1 MQTLKEIVRELNL
14 KRNQTLE
21 QMGEVIG
28 LAAQAGKLISEARV
42 EGKDIGILLKS
53 AGLTDEQGKKLE
65 RVNAHQHKLSTGE
78 SSVVRQIML
87 WAEMLPDPIATSI
100 ASVPKPFMWPLI
112 KVSQWFSNRSKHQ
125 AWTMETKTEFIQY
138 AEPIALKYIEIKNSA
153 PKAFLQ
159 NEVQG

>member
-1 MQTLKEIVRELNL
+1 MQTLKEIVRQLNI

-28 LAAQAGKLISEARV
+28 LAGQAGKLIIEARA
-42 EGKDIGILLKS
+42 EGKDIGRLLES

-65 RVNAHQHKLSTGE
+65 RVHAHQHKLSKAEPG
-78 SSVVRQIML
+78 VVRQVML

-100 ASVPKPFMWPLI
+100 ASEPKPFMWPLI

-125 AWTMETKTEFIQY
+125 AWTQETRAEFIQY
-138 AEPIALKYIEIKNSA
+138 AEPIALKYLEIKNSA
-153 PKAFLQ
+153 PT
-159 NEVQG
+159 E